1 MERHV
6 ITTVRSSKRFPNGLK
21 SYVLDAGVNLLYTST
36 WYRFNIELDREVQGM
51 GEVSVLNGPLC
62 MNIDIVDDAA
72 ILPPL
77 KRDMRLILSP
87 VGAYNVTQWMQ
98 FIEYRPAIV
107 LISEDGKPEVIRM
120 AETLDDLVANERLPD
135 RLKL

>member
-1 MERHV
+1 
-6 ITTVRSSKRFPNGLK
+6 
-21 SYVLDAGVNLLYTST
+21 
-36 WYRFNIELDREVQGM
+36 
-51 GEVSVLNGPLC
+51 

-77 KRDMRLILSP
+77 KRNTRLILSP

-107 LISEDGKPEVIRM
+107 LISENGEAELIRKG
-120 AETLDDLVANERLPD
+120 ENLEDLTANEIIPD
-135 RLKL
+135 RLKIQSS